1 MKPFRIRLELDL
13 TFEFFSV
20 HLSAPLLKMR
30 ARLGGREVREK
41 KKTISKLKKCSKNAC
56 LLCFLKWN
64 KTCDI
69 IWITGDKFWKTGFLF
84 YAEYHSAKKKE
95 TWGLEK

>member
-1 MKPFRIRLELDL
+1 MKPFRIRLELDMI
-13 TFEFFSV
+13 FEFFSV

-30 ARLGGREVREK
+30 ARLGSREVRE
-41 KKTISKLKKCSKNAC
+41 KKTISKLKKMLKK
-56 LLCFLKWN
+56 LLMWN

-69 IWITGDKFWKTGFLF
+69 IWNSGDKFWKTGFLF